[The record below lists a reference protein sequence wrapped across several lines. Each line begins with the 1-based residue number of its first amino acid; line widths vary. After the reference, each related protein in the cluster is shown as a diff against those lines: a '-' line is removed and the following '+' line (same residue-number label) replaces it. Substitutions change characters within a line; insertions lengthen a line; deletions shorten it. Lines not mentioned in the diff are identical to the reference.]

1 MSSLYNLTNDYLA
14 LQEMAQNTETAED
27 MQALED
33 TISSIADAIEVKGEN
48 YAKLIKCLDADNEG
62 IKKEISRLQKA
73 KKANENLVNRLK
85 ANMDESLKA
94 VGSDKLKCGTFTF
107 SYRKTKSVEILDLNA
122 LPSDY
127 KAIEYK
133 PDKNAIKKAINDG
146 EAVAGAALVEKNT
159 LQLR

>member
-14 LQEMAQNTETAED
+14 LQEMAQNAETAED

-107 SYRKTKSVEILDLNA
+107 SYRKTKSVEILDLDA
-122 LPSDY
+122 LPSNY

>member
-14 LQEMAQNTETAED
+14 LQEMAQNAETAED

-48 YAKLIKCLDADNEG
+48 YAKLIKCLDADNDG
-62 IKKEISRLQKA
+62 IQKEIKRLQKA
-73 KKANENLVNRLK
+73 KKANENLINRLK

-107 SYRKTKSVEILDLNA
+107 SYRKTKSVEILDLDA

>member
-14 LQEMAQNTETAED
+14 LQEMAQNAETAED

-62 IKKEISRLQKA
+62 IQKEIKRLQKA
-73 KKANENLVNRLK
+73 KKANDSLANRLK

-107 SYRKTKSVEILDLNA
+107 SYRKTKSVEILDLDA
-122 LPSDY
+122 LPGDY

>member
-14 LQEMAQNTETAED
+14 LQEMAQNAETAED

-48 YAKLIKCLDADNEG
+48 YAKLIKCLDADNDG

-73 KKANENLVNRLK
+73 KKANENLVSRLK

-107 SYRKTKSVEILDLNA
+107 SYRKTKSVEILDLDA

>member
-14 LQEMAQNTETAED
+14 LQEMAQNAETAED

-107 SYRKTKSVEILDLNA
+107 SYRKTKSVEILDLDA

>member
-14 LQEMAQNTETAED
+14 LQEMAQNAETAED

-48 YAKLIKCLDADNEG
+48 YAKLIKCLDADNDG

-73 KKANENLVNRLK
+73 KKANENLANRLK

-107 SYRKTKSVEILDLNA
+107 SYRKTKSVEILDLDA

>member
-1 MSSLYNLTNDYLA
+1 MSGLYTLTNDYLV
-14 LQEMAQNTETAED
+14 LQEMAQNAETAED

-48 YAKLIKCLDADNEG
+48 YAKLIKCLDADNDG
-62 IKKEISRLQKA
+62 IQKEIKRLQKV
-73 KKANENLVNRLK
+73 KKANENLANRLK

-94 VGSDKLKCGTFTF
+94 MGSDKLKCGTFTF
-107 SYRKTKSVEILDLNA
+107 AYRKTKSVEILDIDA
-122 LPSDY
+122 LPSTY

-133 PDKNAIKKAINDG
+133 ADKIAIKKAINDG
-146 EAVAGAALVEKNT
+146 EAIAGAALVEKNT

>member
-14 LQEMAQNTETAED
+14 LQEMAQNAETAED

>member
-14 LQEMAQNTETAED
+14 LQEMAQNAETAED

-62 IKKEISRLQKA
+62 IKKEIARLQKI

>member
-14 LQEMAQNTETAED
+14 LQEMAQNAETAED

-48 YAKLIKCLDADNEG
+48 YAKLIKCLDADNDA
-62 IKKEISRLQKA
+62 IQKEIKRLQKA
-73 KKANENLVNRLK
+73 KKANENLANRLK

-107 SYRKTKSVEILDLNA
+107 SYRKTKSVEILDLDA

>member
-1 MSSLYNLTNDYLA
+1 MT
-14 LQEMAQNTETAED
+14 QNAETAED
-27 MQALED
+27 MKALED

-62 IKKEISRLQKA
+62 IQKEIKRLQKV
-73 KKANENLVNRLK
+73 KKANENLANRLK

-94 VGSDKLKCGTFTF
+94 IGSDKLKCGTFTF
-107 SYRKTKSVEILDLNA
+107 SYRKTKSVEILDLDA

-146 EAVAGAALVEKNT
+146 EPVAGAALVEKNT